1 MFRRIVFVACAVLAA
16 SAAGAQARTAT
27 RAAWTPPKAI
37 ASAVVKT
44 ANVPIRMSD
53 GIVLYADVVQ
63 PAGSSG
69 KALPGRYPVLL
80 TQTPYNKNTPSLNFE
95 NDYLVEHGYVQVIA
109 DARGT
114 GSSEGTW
121 NSFGRREQ
129 RDGYELA
136 EWARRQRWSN
146 GKIGL
151 HGTSYG
157 AINQFL
163 TAEQD
168 PPGVKAAFPIVPMS
182 DAYRDVTFAGGSVN
196 TSFIPLWLGLVT
208 GLGMVPPTYTTG

>member
-1 MFRRIVFVACAVLAA
+1 
-16 SAAGAQARTAT
+16 AT
-27 RAAWTPPKAI
+27 TYD
-37 ASAVVKT
+37 
-44 ANVPIRMSD
+44 VPVTMSD
-53 GIVLYADVVQ
+53 GVKLYVNLYRPAD
-63 PAGSSG
+63 GSG
-69 KALPGRYPVLL
+69 NAVKGRFPVIL
-80 TQTPYNKNTPSLNFE
+80 TQTPYNKNGALNFE
-95 NDYLVEHGYVQVIA
+95 NDYLVERGYVQVIA
-109 DARGT
+109 DVRGT

-136 EWARRQRWSN
+136 EWARRQHWSN

-182 DAYRDVTFAGGSVN
+182 DAYRDVTFGGGETN

-208 GLGMVPPTYTTG
+208 GLGMLPPTYSAS